1 MLIRFVYM
9 QNHCFVF
16 SWKDLIPQYPVLK
29 CIIYNIYTSKEPTI
43 SARERYETSKITYV
57 FNTNIFWNCVL
68 SSVYVSVRNIHV
80 ETLVFSTNLQ

>member
-1 MLIRFVYM
+1 MEGP
-9 QNHCFVF
+9 H
-16 SWKDLIPQYPVLK
+16 PPVPNVK
-29 CIIYNIYTSKEPTI
+29 MYYIYNIYTSKEPTI
-43 SARERYETSKITYV
+43 SARERYETSKMTYV